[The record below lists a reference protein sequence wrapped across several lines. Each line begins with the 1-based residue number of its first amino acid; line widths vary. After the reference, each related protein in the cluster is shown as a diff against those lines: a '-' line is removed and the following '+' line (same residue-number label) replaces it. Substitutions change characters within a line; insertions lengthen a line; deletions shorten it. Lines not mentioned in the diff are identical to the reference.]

1 MYWLLFMIIMIIWL
15 FGFVS
20 GLTFDGLLHLLLV
33 IALTVAFL
41 GVLRGRRHLL

>member
-1 MYWLLFMIIMIIWL
+1 MIIWL